1 MCGEIPGS
9 RPFSPHTS
17 LFLLCRLSVDVHGEH
32 PMDKVIVVPAIGD
45 VKPIFNRLREYPE
58 YPELFNVEHELMLG
72 QYLPS

>member
-1 MCGEIPGS
+1 
-9 RPFSPHTS
+9 
-17 LFLLCRLSVDVHGEH
+17 
-32 PMDKVIVVPAIGD
+32 MDKVIVVPAIGD